1 MIGRS
6 NAVSGGGIEWK
17 ELVRQSP
24 NVLRA
29 PPSGDKINFAI
40 DGVPLNSEILI
51 RTTQSDHPT
60 SILAVSAGG
69 ATHHLS
75 PNAEAILIMTSEY
88 EWATNTVT
96 GTLSVPKS
104 QIQCE
109 YTIVPN
115 D

>member
-17 ELVRQSP
+17 ELVRQST

-29 PPSGDKINFAI
+29 PPIGDIFNFAI
-40 DGVPLNSEILI
+40 DGVPQNSEILI
-51 RTTQSDHPT
+51 RTTESDHPT
-60 SILAVSAGG
+60 SIIAVSVGG
-69 ATHHLS
+69 GTYHLN
-75 PNAEAILIMTSEY
+75 PNTEAIFIMTSEY
-88 EWATNTVT
+88 EGATDTVT
-96 GTLSVPKS
+96 GTLSLPAQK
-104 QIQCE
+104 QCE